1 MCFPVEYVFF
11 QWNISLGICVSWV
24 GEHISL
30 VECVSWVGE
39 HISQVICVFQ
49 VDQEEIS
56 LRIVPVRGNTYLM
69 GEHIMKSQ

>member
-39 HISQVICVFQ
+39 HISQVIRVFQ

-56 LRIVPVRGNTYLM
+56 LRIVPKWGK
-69 GEHIMKSQ
+69 HIPLKIIC

>member
-11 QWNISLGICVSWV
+11 QWNISLGICVSWE

-30 VECVSWVGE
+30 VEYVSRVGG

-49 VDQEEIS
+49 VDQEQIS
-56 LRIVPVRGNTYLM
+56 LRIAPKLGK
-69 GEHIMKSQ
+69 HIPLKIIC